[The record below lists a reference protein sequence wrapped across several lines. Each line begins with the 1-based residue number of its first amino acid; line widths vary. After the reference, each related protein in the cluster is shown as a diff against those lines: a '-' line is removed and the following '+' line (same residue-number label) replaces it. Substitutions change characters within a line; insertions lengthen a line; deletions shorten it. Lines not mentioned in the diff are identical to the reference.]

1 MNYACPWSVV
11 ALSAAALDH
20 HQPKL
25 LTLNPAH
32 SSDHSP
38 PKELLAGPGGRV
50 SSPSNN
56 SNDEGDEYS
65 ENENF
70 RILSVKVMPEEEDQA
85 SLGACT

>member
-1 MNYACPWSVV
+1 MRTKRKKTTTVGHESGPADVFNI

-25 LTLNPAH
+25 FTLDPAH

-38 PKELLAGPGGRV
+38 PKELLA
-50 SSPSNN
+50 
-56 SNDEGDEYS
+56 DEYS

-70 RILSVKVMPEEEDQA
+70 RILSIKVMLEEEDQA
-85 SLGACT
+85 SLGACKGT